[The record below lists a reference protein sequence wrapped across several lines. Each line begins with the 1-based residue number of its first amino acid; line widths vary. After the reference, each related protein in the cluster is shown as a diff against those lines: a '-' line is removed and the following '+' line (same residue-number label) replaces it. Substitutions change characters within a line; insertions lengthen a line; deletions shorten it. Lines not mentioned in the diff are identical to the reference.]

1 MKSKGCRKLPAGGF
15 LLITSARKDGKARIL
30 WKTCVA
36 SGELAEKKVGPAV
49 GFDRT
54 CVNAI
59 RAEAFVGSFLR
70 QCRISSHG
78 ESLAGAEWHRKSA
91 QIGMGFGRPTPL
103 LRRGQSAPTF
113 LNFCQEPA
121 RQFVEA
127 FFLSLLECF
136 AGNQFSADTESRGS
150 RQNVA

>member
-70 QCRISSHG
+70 HCRICHHREKLNRCGVATENRRRLEWALADQHAYFAAANLLLPSLTFARNRRASSWRRSSCLCWSA
-78 ESLAGAEWHRKSA
+78 SLGINSP
-91 QIGMGFGRPTPL
+91 PTP
-103 LRRGQSAPTF
+103 RA
-113 LNFCQEPA
+113 EAPA
-121 RQFVEA
+121 RM
-127 FFLSLLECF
+127 
-136 AGNQFSADTESRGS
+136 
-150 RQNVA
+150 